1 MNIRNRILIGFGM
14 IRRNRLSSAALL
26 IIVFLCFSMFGR
38 IWTEIAEQKQWE
50 TEYQTIQNG
59 ETGEWNYLEYTRF
72 PSQET
77 ELDNKKTAGMLDQL
91 WALDGVKKLAAYQ
104 YNAVEFDELSDPALG
119 YQEFAKSIGST
130 ESEAF
135 LSRAVRAVW
144 MYGDAWEF
152 CRLDTSE
159 GEIPKNSQELPEDH
173 VIPIIAGA
181 RLKDFFYLGREFHA
195 AGQRYRVVGILKK
208 GSRFLAN
215 DAYGE
220 IRGYVDLDQVILTNA
235 QPEYYSGAY
244 VNFQGNVYFQ
254 VQDGVSDFDA
264 EREILTVLEQ
274 YQYHGWCESIGGMF
288 KRTGMFWK
296 KQLQNRQFLCVLTVA
311 AAGMAAGIVV
321 LLEIQGKRYG
331 FGVWRLCG
339 VSMQELLWFLG
350 VRYGMP
356 AAGGFAAAMAAT
368 GIYAHRS
375 AAAINACHVINDL
388 KEKIF
393 WSSTFA
399 VTGIAEILAVI
410 VLIVL
415 CYLLLR
421 KKTVMQLMAQADD

>member
-1 MNIRNRILIGFGM
+1 
-14 IRRNRLSSAALL
+14 
-26 IIVFLCFSMFGR
+26 
-38 IWTEIAEQKQWE
+38 
-50 TEYQTIQNG
+50 
-59 ETGEWNYLEYTRF
+59 
-72 PSQET
+72 
-77 ELDNKKTAGMLDQL
+77 
-91 WALDGVKKLAAYQ
+91 
-104 YNAVEFDELSDPALG
+104 
-119 YQEFAKSIGST
+119 
-130 ESEAF
+130 
-135 LSRAVRAVW
+135 
-144 MYGDAWEF
+144 
-152 CRLDTSE
+152 
-159 GEIPKNSQELPEDH
+159 
-173 VIPIIAGA
+173 
-181 RLKDFFYLGREFHA
+181 
-195 AGQRYRVVGILKK
+195 
-208 GSRFLAN
+208 
-215 DAYGE
+215 
-220 IRGYVDLDQVILTNA
+220 
-235 QPEYYSGAY
+235 
-244 VNFQGNVYFQ
+244 
-254 VQDGVSDFDA
+254 
-264 EREILTVLEQ
+264 
-274 YQYHGWCESIGGMF
+274 MF
-288 KRTGMFWK
+288 KRTDMFWK